1 MFTRINPVNV
11 YIYIN
16 KRHPEHLGPDGTISI
31 QAPGVISRAPATRR
45 GERTAVSQDLVRD
58 CDPAMRSLDA
68 PATQPVG
75 DTATCS
81 LQIRT
86 VRGGAKTGHRLRTEI
101 SDRFAALWQ
110 RNQLDDG
117 PSSPGPTGSRYGE
130 R

>member
-1 MFTRINPVNV
+1 MFYLNNLTRYVG
-11 YIYIN
+11 
-16 KRHPEHLGPDGTISI
+16 RRGGTPHGGGRS
-31 QAPGVISRAPATRR
+31 ARRSCARSPGARRGAGAPAQRIDSRYARRVTRR
-45 GERTAVSQDLVRD
+45 
-58 CDPAMRSLDA
+58 
-68 PATQPVG
+68 ATQPVG

-117 PSSPGPTGSRYGE
+117 PSSPVPTGSRYGE